1 MPQVFKVGSYLVYF
15 WINEGRP
22 LEPIHVHIAEGVPTA
37 NGVKV
42 WITKSGKC
50 LLADAGQ
57 NQIPAPK
64 LHIILGVI
72 EARRQMIENK
82 WISTFGEINYYC

>member
-37 NGVKV
+37 KGVKV

-50 LLADAGQ
+50 LLSVPGD
-57 NQIPAPK
+57 NQIPINK
-64 LHIILGVI
+64 LRIVLDVI
-72 EARRQMIENK
+72 EARHEMIEAK
-82 WISTFGEINYYC
+82 WRDTFGEIEYYC